1 MHIDI
6 ANSIQIDITV
16 ICSRFKTSTIF
27 VVIIFVGIIF
37 IMKSYT
43 VYIEKD
49 EDGVFVGSV
58 PTVPGCHTQGATLD
72 ELMKNLQEVIVL
84 CTRNTQVTV

>member
-1 MHIDI
+1 
-6 ANSIQIDITV
+6 
-16 ICSRFKTSTIF
+16 
-27 VVIIFVGIIF
+27 
-37 IMKSYT
+37 MKSYI

-72 ELMKNLQEVIVL
+72 ELMNNLQEVIVL
-84 CTRNTQVTV
+84 CTRNTQETVSEFVGVQKIEVAV

>member
-1 MHIDI
+1 
-6 ANSIQIDITV
+6 
-16 ICSRFKTSTIF
+16 
-27 VVIIFVGIIF
+27 
-37 IMKSYT
+37 MKSYT

-72 ELMKNLQEVIVL
+72 ELMNNLQEVIVL
-84 CTRNTQVTV
+84 CTRNTQETVSEFVGVQKIEVAV